1 MKTLHS
7 SILLAALA
15 VALSPAQAAG
25 QDGHFDGFSVG
36 LAAGIA
42 HHQSDFLW
50 TGTYNSGIQWFDAVD
65 GLSKSGA
72 AGRLSAGYGF
82 DPLPG
87 MHLGVS
93 AFADFGKR
101 DIGAYGYGEDSQ
113 PPYGYVVSMKLDR
126 VRGLA
131 IEPGWA
137 LGERTLG
144 YLRLGVT
151 YGKVKVMSAGVEDG
165 GSYVDNGE
173 VSVRGTALGWGV
185 KHALTRQWSVGVEVT
200 HTRFG
205 EENLTLSNG
214 TEQLMIKPRQT
225 QGLVT
230 LGYRF

>member
-1 MKTLHS
+1 MKTLHPL
-7 SILLAALA
+7 ILSAALT
-15 VALSPAQAAG
+15 ALALPSAHAAG
-25 QDGHFDGFSVG
+25 NFDGASVG

-50 TGTYNSGIQWFDAVD
+50 TGTYGNGVQWFDAVD
-65 GLSKSGA
+65 GLSKSGG

-82 DPLPG
+82 DPIPG

-93 AFADFGKR
+93 AFADVGKR
-101 DIGAYGYGEDSQ
+101 DIGSFTYAEVSQ
-113 PPYGYVVSMKLDR
+113 PPYAYTISMKLDR

-151 YGKVKVMSAGVEDG
+151 YGKVKVLSAGVEDG
-165 GSYVDNGE
+165 GSYVDTGE